1 MTAIKITGLTTVVA
15 GLLFVGPAQAQGF
28 DQCIDSC
35 IDTCAEQCP
44 ASAYDVSARPTKTTH
59 RTTFKAKPR
68 VAPVAPLDANAI
80 RAEERARAAEEFRD
94 ANMETGAEREAVLER
109 VREEERER
117 ARSTIASARAEAE
130 QQANEQYKGEL
141 MRRDQEI
148 SKRDHDLL
156 VSNQQLARTKDELGK
171 AQDEPVIKPA
181 LATPVGVY
189 GFLGGGATDFT
200 QPDATG
206 TASLGGYWDARLG
219 IGTRSVLGG
228 EVAYVGG
235 ARDVQALGLNDGAFL
250 VNNGVEGVAR
260 LNVPITTGDA
270 LFEPYTFGGVGWQH
284 YSLAND
290 TSNTSSVDADDD
302 IMTVPM
308 GVGIAV
314 GYNGVT
320 FDMRGT
326 YRHALFS
333 DLVGASDS
341 SFDEQSLNS
350 WGAGLALG
358 FEF

>member
-1 MTAIKITGLTTVVA
+1 MTATKLIGLTTVVA
-15 GLLFVGPAQAQGF
+15 GLVFVGPARAQGLN
-28 DQCIDSC
+28 QCIDSC

-44 ASAYDVSARPTKTTH
+44 ASASDVAAKPTKTTR
-59 RTTFKAKPR
+59 RTTVKAKPR
-68 VAPVAPLDANAI
+68 VTPVAPLDANAI
-80 RAEERARAAEEFRD
+80 RAEERARAAEEFRA
-94 ANMETGAEREAVLER
+94 ANLETAAEREAVLAR
-109 VREEERER
+109 VREEEREL
-117 ARSTIASARAEAE
+117 AKSSIASARAEAE
-130 QQANEQYKGEL
+130 KEANEKYRSEL

-148 SKRDHDLL
+148 AKRDHEL
-156 VSNQQLARTKDELGK
+156 VRSGQQLELTRSELGK
-171 AQDEPVIKPA
+171 EQDEPVIKKA
-181 LATPVGVY
+181 LVTPVGLY
-189 GFLGGGATDFT
+189 GFLGGGAADFT
-200 QPDATG
+200 QPNASG

-219 IGTRSVLGG
+219 IGTRSIFGA

-235 ARDVQALGLNDGAFL
+235 ARDVQALGLNEGAFL

-260 LNVPITTGDA
+260 LNVPITTEEV

-290 TSNTSSVDADDD
+290 TTNTSSVDADDD

-308 GVGIAV
+308 GVGMAV

-320 FDMRGT
+320 LDLRGT
-326 YRHALFS
+326 YRHAIFS
-333 DLVGASDS
+333 DLVGESDS